1 MEPTEIRPL
10 HATEWQVL
18 KDLRIRALSDSPD
31 AFGPT
36 AGDARAQSD
45 DYWQRGARR
54 FAEGDQRLFIA
65 CSGADRVGLVSAVRD
80 PEAAG
85 HIGAMWVD
93 PRARGSGLGRRLLE
107 AACDWLERRGCARL
121 VLSVTDGNARAESL
135 YASVGFA
142 RTGESEPLRDGS
154 SLRNLRMEKRLAAG

>member
-1 MEPTEIRPL
+1 MKPIEIRPL
-10 HATEWQVL
+10 LASEWQVL
-18 KDLRIRALSDSPD
+18 KDLRIRALTDAPD

-36 AGDARAQSD
+36 AQDAGSQPD
-45 DYWQRGARR
+45 DYWQRGAQRS
-54 FAEGDQRLFIA
+54 AKGDQRLFIA
-65 CSGADRVGLVSAVRD
+65 CSGEDPVGLVSAVRD

-107 AACDWLERRGCARL
+107 VACDWLGKRGCARL

-135 YASVGFA
+135 YASVGFE
-142 RTGESEPLRDGS
+142 RTGETEPLRAGS
-154 SLRNLRMEKRLAAG
+154 SLRNAKMEKRLTAG